1 MFKFI
6 QRKKYTLF
14 FLFVFMFWVIFQI
27 LFPKSM
33 STGDTGALISYSKLI
48 AEEMTLLTKNYY
60 YPTELRFLWVSNIYA
75 PLFYIFNDYDY
86 VRLFA
91 NIILYAILLIS
102 FILLMKQYDIDIQY
116 AFLAMAVFLIPIS
129 NHYLYI
135 GIISS
140 FYLGYYIL
148 SILIFAILLGIVKSE
163 QKKWLYVAFFAVI
176 TFMYSLNGIRALI
189 NMYFPLFISCII
201 LYVIER
207 VVLKTKIN
215 INIIWYSALGLIIS
229 LLGYFISD
237 YFLRDIVHYVDYTKS
252 GWYSFDITQEKIIK
266 VISMIKPLLSIYYWG
281 DFISIISNIGIILLV
296 VLFFYMIYYIIR
308 NLNNTYIRLLLL
320 FFIISLLEQIALALI
335 FTAYKPRYLY
345 PVTIFIPA
353 IVAIY
358 CYITKDIKLHKII
371 QLIFICSL
379 LVHGSAVV
387 INTFSEDRYAK
398 QKYFIYAPTNKEAF
412 KPIIE
417 FLDNTNINFG
427 YSFYGEAHLL
437 NELTNGRIEGG
448 GIRVAKCEFHAMKW
462 DTLHKY
468 YDRTNTDDNIYFM
481 ITNRINDECK
491 DSNKLLKSKKYV
503 YRDSR
508 YTVYILNKGVVL
520 DYLNRK

>member
-14 FLFVFMFWVIFQI
+14 FLFVFMFWIIFQI

-163 QKKWLYVAFFAVI
+163 QK
-176 TFMYSLNGIRALI
+176 NG
-189 NMYFPLFISCII
+189 
-201 LYVIER
+201 
-207 VVLKTKIN
+207 
-215 INIIWYSALGLIIS
+215 
-229 LLGYFISD
+229 
-237 YFLRDIVHYVDYTKS
+237 
-252 GWYSFDITQEKIIK
+252 
-266 VISMIKPLLSIYYWG
+266 
-281 DFISIISNIGIILLV
+281 
-296 VLFFYMIYYIIR
+296 YM
-308 NLNNTYIRLLLL
+308 
-320 FFIISLLEQIALALI
+320 
-335 FTAYKPRYLY
+335 
-345 PVTIFIPA
+345 
-353 IVAIY
+353 
-358 CYITKDIKLHKII
+358 
-371 QLIFICSL
+371 
-379 LVHGSAVV
+379 
-387 INTFSEDRYAK
+387 
-398 QKYFIYAPTNKEAF
+398 
-412 KPIIE
+412 
-417 FLDNTNINFG
+417 
-427 YSFYGEAHLL
+427 
-437 NELTNGRIEGG
+437 
-448 GIRVAKCEFHAMKW
+448 
-462 DTLHKY
+462 
-468 YDRTNTDDNIYFM
+468 
-481 ITNRINDECK
+481 
-491 DSNKLLKSKKYV
+491 
-503 YRDSR
+503 
-508 YTVYILNKGVVL
+508 
-520 DYLNRK
+520 